1 VDATELRKKLA
12 EVRKRGCAFAPG
24 YIESVSTGIAVPVS
38 DGSGV
43 IAALSVVMP
52 RGNERES
59 EVVARLKRAAAEIG
73 QAASAVRFASH

>member
-1 VDATELRKKLA
+1 
-12 EVRKRGCAFAPG
+12 
-24 YIESVSTGIAVPVS
+24 VSTGIAVPVS

-52 RGNERES
+52 RGNEREP
-59 EVVARLKRAAAEIG
+59 EVVARLKHAATNIG